1 MNVVLGISG
10 SIAAYKSAEIIRLLK
25 KRGAEVKVILTKNGA
40 EFITKKTLETL
51 SNYPVACDMF
61 AKIEH
66 YDVEHIS
73 LAKWA
78 DIVLVAP
85 ATANIIAKF
94 ATGIADDMLST
105 TLLAAVGR
113 AKIVFAP
120 AMNTQMYD
128 SPQNQ
133 YNMQRAREFG
143 RSFLSL
149 HRVS

>member
-113 AKIVFAP
+113 ANCFCACYEHADVRFSAESI
-120 AMNTQMYD
+120 
-128 SPQNQ
+128 Q
-133 YNMQRAREFG
+133 YAKG
-143 RSFLSL
+143 A
-149 HRVS
+149 